1 MQTEANGEEDE
12 DVTSDNTSSEEEENT
27 SSDESKDMV
36 GELPDPN
43 LLSFDEKQIK
53 VTILLEN
60 DKTLTYMLKE
70 LKDVFKKKEP
80 HCLLEIR
87 YFLKWD
93 TIISKHQALVQQNQ
107 DRAVRMNAEKEIN
120 SFKMTFNADE
130 ETFKLVMKYF
140 KRQLYP
146 FNISAEKRKKF
157 NEFMLKYVI
166 DEKFL
171 WDKYQLYPVSS
182 MFLDKPNLSK
192 Y

>member
-1 MQTEANGEEDE
+1 MNNEDNE
-12 DVTSDNTSSEEEENT
+12 DVTSDQTTSEEEENT
-27 SSDESKDMV
+27 SSDESKDQV
-36 GELPDPN
+36 GELPN
-43 LLSFDEKQIK
+43 QKLLFDEKSIN
-53 VTILLEN
+53 VTVVLEN
-60 DKTLTYMLKE
+60 EKTLTYTLKE

-93 TIISKHQALVQQNQ
+93 TIINRHNAMLQQNN
-107 DRAVRMNAEKEIN
+107 DRTLRINAEKEIN

-146 FNISAEKRKKF
+146 FNISADKRKKF

-171 WDKYQLYPVSS
+171 WEKYQLYPVSC
-182 MFLDKPNLSK
+182 MF
-192 Y
+192 